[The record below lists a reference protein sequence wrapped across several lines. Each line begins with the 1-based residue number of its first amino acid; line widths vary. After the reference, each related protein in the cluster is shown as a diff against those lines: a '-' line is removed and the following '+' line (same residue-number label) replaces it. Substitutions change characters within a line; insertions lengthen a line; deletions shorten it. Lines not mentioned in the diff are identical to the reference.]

1 MTSRTS
7 MLYAR
12 IRDRLKTGA
21 AEKLPNVALTI
32 SDAVRM
38 LLTRFAKEVL
48 LPAGLAA
55 DADAYDAWFRAKEQ
69 DALADNRSSTSHR
82 EVLDGPCQTKPG
94 PIATGIPL
102 ARQGGIPSEGQAETV
117 HHSVS
122 AAKRLCL

>member
-7 MLYAR
+7 MLYVR

-21 AEKLPNVALTI
+21 AEKLPNVGLRM

-38 LLTRFAKEVL
+38 LLTRVAKEVL

-69 DALADNRSSTSHR
+69 KALAHNRSSTSHR
-82 EVLDGPCQTKPG
+82 EVIDDAQALIDKKRP
-94 PIATGIPL
+94 
-102 ARQGGIPSEGQAETV
+102 ARA
-117 HHSVS
+117 HS
-122 AAKRLCL
+122 

>member
-21 AEKLPNVALTI
+21 AEKLPNVGARI

-38 LLTRFAKEVL
+38 LLTRVAKEVL
-48 LPAGLAA
+48 LSAGL

-69 DALADNRSSTSHR
+69 EALADNRLSTSHR
-82 EVLDGPCQTKPG
+82 EVIDDAQALIDKKRP
-94 PIATGIPL
+94 
-102 ARQGGIPSEGQAETV
+102 ARA
-117 HHSVS
+117 HS
-122 AAKRLCL
+122 